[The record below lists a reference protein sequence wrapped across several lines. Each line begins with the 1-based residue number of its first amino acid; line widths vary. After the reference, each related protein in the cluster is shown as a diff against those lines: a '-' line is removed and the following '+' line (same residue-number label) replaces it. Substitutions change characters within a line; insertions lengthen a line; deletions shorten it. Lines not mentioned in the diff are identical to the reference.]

1 MSLPLHE
8 SHAASYWQAY
18 NISVPTSQKKVPYR
32 KYEKGRSRLMCS
44 YAQSG
49 KSILFIV
56 HTYKAWH
63 STCIILA
70 VLLFWVAC
78 AADLVAINLYE
89 QNKVCLSQFKFLV
102 TSKGL

>member
-1 MSLPLHE
+1 
-8 SHAASYWQAY
+8 
-18 NISVPTSQKKVPYR
+18 
-32 KYEKGRSRLMCS
+32 MCS
-44 YAQSG
+44 YAQSD

-63 STCIILA
+63 SLCTILA

-102 TSKGL
+102 TSKGLQKWPIPLMAIGLFTRQSCG

>member
-1 MSLPLHE
+1 
-8 SHAASYWQAY
+8 
-18 NISVPTSQKKVPYR
+18 
-32 KYEKGRSRLMCS
+32 MCS

-63 STCIILA
+63 SICIILA

>member
-1 MSLPLHE
+1 
-8 SHAASYWQAY
+8 
-18 NISVPTSQKKVPYR
+18 
-32 KYEKGRSRLMCS
+32 MCS
-44 YAQSG
+44 YAQSH

-63 STCIILA
+63 SLCIILA
-70 VLLFWVAC
+70 VLLFCVAC